1 MNKKT
6 TVLYID
12 DEEINLKLFEF
23 NFSARYEVIT
33 GNSGIKG
40 LSFLEKYPDIQV
52 VLSDMKM
59 PEMNGLEFITIAK
72 KKYNDKK
79 FFIITGFD
87 ITEEMI
93 NAINSGIIEKYLRKP
108 FNIKEIE
115 SIINMAT
122 SV

>member
-23 NFSARYEVIT
+23 NFSGKFEVIT
-33 GNSGIKG
+33 GNSGLKG
-40 LSFLEKYPDIQV
+40 LSLLEKYPGIQV

-59 PEMNGLEFITIAK
+59 PEMNGLEFITLAK
-72 KKYNDKK
+72 TKYNDKK
-79 FFIITGFD
+79 FFILTAYD

-93 NAINSGIIEKYLRKP
+93 NAIDSGLIVKYLRKP

-115 SIINMAT
+115 TVINKAIP
-122 SV
+122 V